1 MLHRRFL
8 LREIWQGR
16 RQALIF
22 IFCVALSLATTV
34 ALNGFRR
41 DIDRSITGDA
51 RALHGGD
58 VILHSHYELSPGL
71 RQALDRLQRQ
81 GKIAAAVDT
90 YGFYSLIRSSR
101 GERTQFANLKVVGEG
116 YPFYGRVSLQ
126 SGRRLGQVLKAG
138 EIVVAPEVLGRLQV
152 RIGAGS
158 TSARPCCG

>member
-51 RALHGGD
+51 RACTAATSSSIPTTSCRRACGRR
-58 VILHSHYELSPGL
+58 ST
-71 RQALDRLQRQ
+71 ACTA
-81 GKIAAAVDT
+81 GKIAAPSIPMA
-90 YGFYSLIRSSR
+90 SIR
-101 GERTQFANLKVVGEG
+101 
-116 YPFYGRVSLQ
+116 
-126 SGRRLGQVLKAG
+126 
-138 EIVVAPEVLGRLQV
+138 
-152 RIGAGS
+152 
-158 TSARPCCG
+158 